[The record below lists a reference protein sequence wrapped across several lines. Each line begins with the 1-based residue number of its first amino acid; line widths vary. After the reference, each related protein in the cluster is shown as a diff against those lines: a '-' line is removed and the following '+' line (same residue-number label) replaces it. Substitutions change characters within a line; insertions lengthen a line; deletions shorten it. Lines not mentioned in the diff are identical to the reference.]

1 MPQKNLYKGFSTF
14 EFQKNKSLALR
25 DVELVKLDLLNHL
38 FTPRG
43 SRIMMPSFGTQLS
56 SLLFEPM
63 DEITVEEVRTE
74 VKTVFDYDPRVR
86 TTKFNVIADYDN
98 NTVIVDATLLYV
110 ELNTVDDFNLNIKFE
125 D

>member
-1 MPQKNLYKGFSTF
+1 MPQQNLYKGFSTF
-14 EFQKNKSLALR
+14 EFQKNKSLSLR

-43 SRIMMPSFGTQLS
+43 SRIMMPTFGTQLS

-74 VKTVFDYDPRVR
+74 VKAVFDFDPRVR

-98 NTVIVDATLLYV
+98 NTVIVDATLFYI
-110 ELNTVDDFNLNIKFE
+110 ELNTVDDFNLNIRFE